1 MIVLSLFDGISCG
14 QIAFERLGITFDGVK
29 DKYISSEI
37 KKIAIETTQLHYP
50 NTIQVGDVTKLHW
63 DEETHAL
70 YSDWDF
76 HHNKCYGEEPT
87 KILEEKPDII
97 IGGSPCQNFST
108 LRVTSGNGN
117 VIDGL
122 KGDKSVLFYEYL
134 RLLKEIQPKYFLL
147 ENIRMRKDSKEELDN
162 YLGVDGI
169 MIDSKLVSYQTRARY
184 YWTNI
189 PNVTPPKDKH
199 ISYRDYVD
207 TDVYRCNEAIPN
219 KTPSRIR
226 MWSNGE
232 SPINTMTKCAN
243 LINADKV
250 GCISRKQDRCPN
262 SGMMPYKG
270 WCRFLTRRE
279 QEQAQT
285 LPIGYCDHLSYNQ
298 TCDVIGDGWTVDVIK
313 HILSFIPEIQSE
325 RWR

>member
-14 QIAFERLGITFDGVK
+14 QIAFERLGITFDGIK
-29 DKYISSEI
+29 NKYIASEI

-50 NTIQVGDVTKLHW
+50 NTIQVGDVCKLHY
-63 DEETHAL
+63 DLITNAL
-70 YSDWDF
+70 YKDCYYAG
-76 HHNKCYGEEPT
+76 NKYYLGE
-87 KILEEKPDII
+87 KVCDGKPDII

-134 RLLKEIQPKYFLL
+134 RLLKEIEPKYFLL
-147 ENIRMRKDSKEELDN
+147 ENIRMRKNSKEELDN
-162 YLGVDGI
+162 HLDVNGI

-189 PNVTPPKDKH
+189 PNVTLPKDKH
-199 ISYRDYVD
+199 ISYQDYID
-207 TDVYRCNEAIPN
+207 TDINRCNEATPN

-232 SPINTMTKCAN
+232 SPINTMKKCAN

-262 SGMMPYKG
+262 SGMMPYRD
-270 WCRFLTRRE
+270 WCRFLTCRE

-298 TCDVIGDGWTVDVIK
+298 ACDVIGDGWTVDVIK
-313 HILSFIPEIQSE
+313 HILNFIPKDE
-325 RWR
+325 

>member
-14 QIAFERLGITFDGVK
+14 QIAFERLGITFDGIK
-29 DKYISSEI
+29 NKYIASEI
-37 KKIAIETTQLHYP
+37 KKIAIETTQLHYS
-50 NTIQVGDVTKLHW
+50 NTIQVGDVCKLHY
-63 DEETHAL
+63 DNATNAL
-70 YSDWDF
+70 YKNCDCID
-76 HHNKCYGEEPT
+76 NKYYLGE
-87 KILEEKPDII
+87 KVCDGKPDII

-134 RLLKEIQPKYFLL
+134 RLLKEIEPKYFLL

-162 YLGVDGI
+162 YLGVNGI

-189 PNVTPPKDKH
+189 PNVIPPKDKH
-199 ISYRDYVD
+199 ISYQDYID
-207 TDVYRCNEAIPN
+207 TDIYRCDEAIPN

-298 TCDVIGDGWTVDVIK
+298 ACDVIGDGWTVDVIK
-313 HILSFIPEIQSE
+313 HILNFIPKEELI
-325 RWR
+325 

>member
-14 QIAFERLGITFDGVK
+14 QIAFERLGITFDGIK
-29 DKYISSEI
+29 NKYIASEI

-50 NTIQVGDVTKLHW
+50 NTIQVGDVCKLHY
-63 DEETHAL
+63 DSNTNAL
-70 YSDWDF
+70 YKDCHCVD
-76 HHNKCYGEEPT
+76 NKYYLGE
-87 KILEEKPDII
+87 KVCDGKPDII

-134 RLLKEIQPKYFLL
+134 RLLKEIEPKYFLL

-162 YLGVDGI
+162 YLGVNGI

-189 PNVTPPKDKH
+189 PNVTSPKDKH
-199 ISYRDYVD
+199 ISYQDYID
-207 TDVYRCNEAIPN
+207 TDIYRCDEAIPN

-298 TCDVIGDGWTVDVIK
+298 ACDVIGDGWTVDVIK
-313 HILSFIPEIQSE
+313 HILNFIPKGDLI
-325 RWR
+325 

>member
-1 MIVLSLFDGISCG
+1 MTVLSLFDGISCG
-14 QIAFERLGITFDGVK
+14 QIAFERLGITFDGISN
-29 DKYISSEI
+29 KYIASEI
-37 KKIAIETTQLHYP
+37 KKVAIQTTQLHYP
-50 NTIQVGDVTKLHW
+50 NTIQVGDICKLHY
-63 DEETHAL
+63 DSETNAL
-70 YSDWDF
+70 YKDCDV
-76 HHNKCYGEEPT
+76 HDNKYYHGT
-87 KILEEKPDII
+87 KVCDGKPDII

-147 ENIRMRKDSKEELDN
+147 ENVRMRKDSKKELDN
-162 YLGVDGI
+162 YLGVDGM

-189 PNVTPPKDKH
+189 PNVTSPKDKH
-199 ISYRDYVD
+199 ISYQDYID

-232 SPINTMTKCAN
+232 SSINTMTKCAN

-262 SGMMPYKG
+262 SGMMPYKD

-298 TCDVIGDGWTVDVIK
+298 ACDVIGDGWTVDVIK
-313 HILSFIPEIQSE
+313 HILNFIPKDELI
-325 RWR
+325 

>member
-1 MIVLSLFDGISCG
+1 M
-14 QIAFERLGITFDGVK
+14 
-29 DKYISSEI
+29 
-37 KKIAIETTQLHYP
+37 
-50 NTIQVGDVTKLHW
+50 
-63 DEETHAL
+63 
-70 YSDWDF
+70 
-76 HHNKCYGEEPT
+76 
-87 KILEEKPDII
+87 
-97 IGGSPCQNFST
+97 
-108 LRVTSGNGN
+108 
-117 VIDGL
+117 IDGL

-162 YLGVDGI
+162 YLGVNGI
-169 MIDSKLVSYQTRARY
+169 MINSKLVSYQTRARY

-189 PNVTPPKDKH
+189 PNITPPKDKH
-199 ISYRDYVD
+199 ISYQDYID
-207 TDVYRCNEAIPN
+207 TDVHRCDEATPN

-243 LINADKV
+243 LINVDKV

-262 SGMMPYKG
+262 SGMMPYKD
-270 WCRFLTRRE
+270 WCRFLTRKE

-298 TCDVIGDGWTVDVIK
+298 ACDVIGDGWTVNVIK
-313 HILSFIPEIQSE
+313 HILNFIPEDELI
-325 RWR
+325 

>member
-29 DKYISSEI
+29 NKYIASEI

-50 NTIQVGDVTKLHW
+50 NTIQVGDVCKLHY
-63 DEETHAL
+63 DNATNAL
-70 YSDWDF
+70 YKNCSCID
-76 HHNKCYGEEPT
+76 NKYYLGE
-87 KILEEKPDII
+87 KVCDGKPDII
-97 IGGSPCQNFST
+97 IGGSPCQNFSIS
-108 LRVTSGNGN
+108 RVMMGLDR
-117 VIDGL
+117 DGL
-122 KGDKSVLFYEYL
+122 EGDKSRLFYEYL

-147 ENIRMRKDSKEELDN
+147 ENVRMKEAQKAELDSF
-162 YLGVDGI
+162 LGVAGVL
-169 MIDSKLVSYQTRARY
+169 IDSRLVSFQTRARY

-189 PNVTPPKDKH
+189 PNVAPPIDMGISFQDYIDKDE
-199 ISYRDYVD
+199 
-207 TDVYRCNEAIPN
+207 TRCEEASPN

-226 MWSNGE
+226 MWNNGVNSNNIGTCKNVVK
-232 SPINTMTKCAN
+232 S
-243 LINADKV
+243 DKV
-250 GCISRKQDRCPN
+250 SALTRKQDRCPN
-262 SGMMPYKG
+262 SGMMPYKD

-313 HILSFIPEIQSE
+313 HILSFIPKEDLM
-325 RWR
+325 

>member
-14 QIAFERLGITFDGVK
+14 QIAFERLGITFDGIK
-29 DKYISSEI
+29 NKYIASEI

-50 NTIQVGDVTKLHW
+50 NTIQVGDVCKLHY
-63 DEETHAL
+63 DSSTNAL
-70 YSDWDF
+70 YKDCHYAD
-76 HHNKCYGEEPT
+76 NKYYLGE
-87 KILEEKPDII
+87 KVCDGKPDII

-122 KGDKSVLFYEYL
+122 HGDKSVLFYEYL

-162 YLGVDGI
+162 YLGVNGI

-189 PNVTPPKDKH
+189 PNVTSPKDKH
-199 ISYRDYVD
+199 ISYQDYID
-207 TDVYRCNEAIPN
+207 TDINRCNEAMPN
-219 KTPSRIR
+219 KTPSRLR
-226 MWSNGE
+226 MWSDGE
-232 SPINTMTKCAN
+232 SRINTMTRCAN
-243 LINADKV
+243 LANADKV

-262 SGMMPYKG
+262 SGMMPYKD

-298 TCDVIGDGWTVDVIK
+298 ACDVIGDGWTVDVIK
-313 HILSFIPEIQSE
+313 YILNFIPKDELI
-325 RWR
+325 

>member
-14 QIAFERLGITFDGVK
+14 QIAFERIGITFDGIK
-29 DKYISSEI
+29 NKYIASEI

-50 NTIQVGDVTKLHW
+50 NTIQVGDVCKLHY
-63 DEETHAL
+63 DSSTNAL
-70 YSDWDF
+70 YKDCYYTD
-76 HHNKCYGEEPT
+76 NKYYLGE
-87 KILEEKPDII
+87 KVCDGKPDIV

-134 RLLKEIQPKYFLL
+134 RLLKEIEPKYFLL
-147 ENIRMRKDSKEELDN
+147 ENIRMRKDSKKELDN
-162 YLGVDGI
+162 YLGVDGV

-189 PNVTPPKDKH
+189 PNITPPKDER
-199 ISYRDYVD
+199 ISYQDYID

-243 LINADKV
+243 LINANKV

-262 SGMMPYKG
+262 SGMMPYKD

-298 TCDVIGDGWTVDVIK
+298 ACDVIGDGWTVDVIK
-313 HILSFIPEIQSE
+313 HILNFIPKGDLV
-325 RWR
+325 

>member
-29 DKYISSEI
+29 NKYIASEI
-37 KKIAIETTQLHYP
+37 KKIAIGTTQLHYP
-50 NTIQVGDVTKLHW
+50 NTIQVGDVCRLRYDSSTN
-63 DEETHAL
+63 AL
-70 YSDWDF
+70 YKDCYYAD
-76 HHNKCYGEEPT
+76 NKYYLGE
-87 KILEEKPDII
+87 KVCDGKPDII

-162 YLGVDGI
+162 YLDVNGI

-189 PNVTPPKDKH
+189 PNVTPLKDKH
-199 ISYRDYVD
+199 ISYQDYID
-207 TDVYRCNEAIPN
+207 TDINRCNEAMPN

-243 LINADKV
+243 LVNADKV

-262 SGMMPYKG
+262 SGMMPYKD

-298 TCDVIGDGWTVDVIK
+298 ACDVIGDGWTVDVIK
-313 HILSFIPEIQSE
+313 HILNFIPKDELI
-325 RWR
+325 

>member
-14 QIAFERLGITFDGVK
+14 QIAFERLGITFDGIK
-29 DKYISSEI
+29 NKYIASEI

-50 NTIQVGDVTKLHW
+50 NTIQVGDVCKLHY
-63 DEETHAL
+63 DSNTNAL
-70 YSDWDF
+70 YKNCDCID
-76 HHNKCYGEEPT
+76 NKYYLGDKVCDG
-87 KILEEKPDII
+87 KPDII

-134 RLLKEIQPKYFLL
+134 RLLKEIEPKYFLL

-162 YLGVDGI
+162 YLGVNGI

-189 PNVTPPKDKH
+189 PNVIPPKDKH
-199 ISYRDYVD
+199 ISYQDYID
-207 TDVYRCNEAIPN
+207 TDIYRCDEAIPN

-262 SGMMPYKG
+262 SGMMPYKD

-298 TCDVIGDGWTVDVIK
+298 ACDVIGDGWTVEVIK
-313 HILSFIPEIQSE
+313 HILNFIPKEELI
-325 RWR
+325 

>member
-14 QIAFERLGITFDGVK
+14 QIAFERIGITFDGVK
-29 DKYISSEI
+29 NKYIASEI

-50 NTIQVGDVTKLHW
+50 NTIQVGDVCKLHY
-63 DEETHAL
+63 DSNTNAL
-70 YSDWDF
+70 YKDCHCVD
-76 HHNKCYGEEPT
+76 NKYYLGE
-87 KILEEKPDII
+87 KVCDGKPDII

-134 RLLKEIQPKYFLL
+134 RLLKEIEPKYFLL

-162 YLGVDGI
+162 YLGVNGI

-189 PNVTPPKDKH
+189 PNVTSPKDKH
-199 ISYRDYVD
+199 ISYQDYID

-219 KTPSRIR
+219 KTPSRLR

-270 WCRFLTRRE
+270 WCRFLTRIE

-298 TCDVIGDGWTVDVIK
+298 ACDVIGDGWTVDVIK
-313 HILSFIPEIQSE
+313 HILNFIPKDELI
-325 RWR
+325 

>member
-29 DKYISSEI
+29 NKYIASEI
-37 KKIAIETTQLHYP
+37 KKIAIKTTQLHYP
-50 NTIQVGDVTKLHW
+50 NTIQVGDVCRLHY
-63 DEETHAL
+63 DTNTNAL
-70 YSDWDF
+70 YKDCDF
-76 HHNKCYGEEPT
+76 IDNKYYLGE
-87 KILEEKPDII
+87 KVIDGKPDII

-117 VIDGL
+117 IIDGL

-134 RLLKEIQPKYFLL
+134 RLLKEIKPKYFLL

-162 YLGVDGI
+162 YLGVNGI

-189 PNVTPPKDKH
+189 PNITPPKNKH
-199 ISYRDYVD
+199 ISYQDYID
-207 TDVYRCNEAIPN
+207 TDVHRCDEAIPN

-262 SGMMPYKG
+262 SGMMPYKD

-298 TCDVIGDGWTVDVIK
+298 ACDVIGDGWTVDVIK
-313 HILSFIPEIQSE
+313 HILSFIPKEDLK
-325 RWR
+325 

>member
-29 DKYISSEI
+29 NKYIASEI

-50 NTIQVGDVTKLHW
+50 NTIQVGDVCKLHY
-63 DEETHAL
+63 DSSTNAL
-70 YSDWDF
+70 YKDCYYTD
-76 HHNKCYGEEPT
+76 NKYYLGE
-87 KILEEKPDII
+87 KVCDGKPDII

-147 ENIRMRKDSKEELDN
+147 ENVRMRKDSKKELDN
-162 YLGVDGI
+162 YLGVDGM

-189 PNVTPPKDKH
+189 PNVTSPKDKH
-199 ISYRDYVD
+199 ISYQDYID

-232 SPINTMTKCAN
+232 SSINTMTKCAN

-262 SGMMPYKG
+262 SGMMPYKD

-298 TCDVIGDGWTVDVIK
+298 ACDVIGDGWTVDVIK
-313 HILSFIPEIQSE
+313 HILNFIPKDELI
-325 RWR
+325 

>member
-29 DKYISSEI
+29 NKYIASEI

-50 NTIQVGDVTKLHW
+50 NTIQVGDVCKLHY
-63 DEETHAL
+63 DSSTNAL
-70 YSDWDF
+70 YKDCYYAD
-76 HHNKCYGEEPT
+76 NKYYLGE
-87 KILEEKPDII
+87 KICDGKPDIV

-162 YLGVDGI
+162 YLDVNGI

-189 PNVTPPKDKH
+189 PNVIPPKDKH
-199 ISYRDYVD
+199 ISYQDHVD
-207 TDVYRCNEAIPN
+207 TDINRCNEATPN

-232 SPINTMTKCAN
+232 SPINTMTKCAD

-262 SGMMPYKG
+262 SGMMPYKD

-298 TCDVIGDGWTVDVIK
+298 ACDVIGDGWTVDVIK
-313 HILSFIPEIQSE
+313 HILNFIPKGDLV
-325 RWR
+325 